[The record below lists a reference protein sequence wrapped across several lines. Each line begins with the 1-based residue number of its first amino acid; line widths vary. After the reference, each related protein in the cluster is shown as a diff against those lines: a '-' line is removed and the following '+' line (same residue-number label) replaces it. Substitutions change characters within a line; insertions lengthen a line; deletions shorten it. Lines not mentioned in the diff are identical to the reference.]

1 MKNKINI
8 GIVGFGVVGS
18 HSAKVLTE
26 NKEYFLNKTGLEIE
40 IKKICDTDWNKKR
53 IWMPSEKQITTDFN
67 EIINASDIDIVV
79 ELIGKENPAE
89 QIIKNSLKNKK
100 SVVTANK
107 FLLSTKLFEILQLSN
122 ENKSYL
128 GFEASVAGAIPIIKS
143 IKEGFLSNN
152 ITRITAILNGTT
164 NFILSSMTKNKIE
177 FDQTLKNAQNLGYAE
192 SNPSLDI
199 SGMDTAQKLA
209 ILSTFAFHKNIIPD
223 DFVTKGIEKIGQLD
237 IEYAKQLGYKIKL
250 LAFAVKENET
260 IELSVQPALISE
272 NHPLSSIED
281 VYNGIYLEGDLF
293 GKALF
298 YGEGAGGYA
307 AGSAIISDILDIGK
321 KIAADIYLPEK
332 FYMEENL
339 KIKPSDEIISRY
351 YLCFTAI
358 DEPGVLAE
366 ISKILGNNG
375 ISISSVIQKEENPK
389 QAGPIVI
396 LTHQTPEKNLK
407 KAVNEIDKLSVIKK
421 PTQIIKIE

>member
-389 QAGPIVI
+389 QAVPIVI